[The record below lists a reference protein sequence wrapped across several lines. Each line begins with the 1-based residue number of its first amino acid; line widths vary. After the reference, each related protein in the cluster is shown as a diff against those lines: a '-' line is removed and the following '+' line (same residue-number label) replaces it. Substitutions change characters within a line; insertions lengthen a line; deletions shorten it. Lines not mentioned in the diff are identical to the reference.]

1 MYVELHAASAFSFLD
16 GASLPEALVERAAEL
31 GYPALALLD
40 RDGVYSAPRFH
51 LAAKRAGI
59 KALIGAELTMGIGT
73 ADSVFRLP
81 VLVESREGYRN
92 LCRLI
97 TRMKLRSPKG
107 EGALA
112 IEELDG
118 QVNGLVALVG
128 RATLSG
134 ARFGVGG
141 LVDRI
146 VGTFGMRN
154 VCVEVQRHLLRDE
167 ESDNQAL
174 VDLASAFHVPVIA
187 TNGVRFAAP
196 ANRPLYDVLTCIRHK
211 TTLERA
217 GRRLSWNAERYLK
230 APDAMSRLFADMP
243 AAVGATVDLAERL
256 TYTMADLGYRF
267 PDYPVPDGETMP
279 SFLRKI
285 TQAGARERYRP
296 YNERARR
303 QVERELD
310 LIEKLELSGYFLI
323 VWDIVNYCRQQ
334 DILVQGRGS
343 AANSAVCYSLGI
355 TAVDPVGMD
364 LLFERFLSEQRG
376 EWPDIDLDLP
386 SGDRR
391 ERAIQHLYAKYG
403 DRSSGTD
410 ATRTTS
416 DDTPRGDAAG
426 PRIAMTANVITY
438 RGRSAA
444 REVGKALS
452 LETAQIDR
460 LAKVMNHFEWVD
472 PKESLE
478 RNLRE
483 VGLDFHHPVI
493 QTFGR
498 LWGEIQDLP
507 RHLGQHSGG
516 MVMCHGRLDDVVP
529 LENASMPNRVVV
541 QWDKDD
547 CADMGIV
554 KVDLLG
560 LGMMSVLQDALEL
573 VNKSSRGAPAARA
586 EGESPSP
593 EARGSGG
600 GAPRPVKMMS
610 VMQDALELVN
620 SKRDPGCGMRDA
632 GCESAADSNPDSR
645 SDRRS
650 DLRPDPGSRIPGP
663 GNALD
668 LAHLPP
674 DDPAVYRMLQEADT
688 IGIFQVESR
697 AQMATLPR
705 LRPRCF
711 YDIVVEFAIIRPG
724 PIVGQMV
731 HPYLKRRQG
740 IEPVTY
746 PHPSLEPILA
756 RTLGV
761 PLFQEQLLRMAM
773 VAAGFSGGEAEELRR
788 AFGFKRAEHRMQQ
801 IEAKLRAGMSHQ
813 GITGEAAEEIIRSI
827 TSFALYGFPES
838 HAASFALLVYASAY
852 LKAHY
857 PAAFYTALLNNQ
869 PMGFYHPATLVKD
882 AQRHGVRF
890 APIDVQESDWTC
902 RVDPDGRVRLGL
914 MYVNGLRE
922 QIGQLIA
929 TGGSRSAAGNR
940 DPRGGPHAA
949 TEASDRCPKC
959 GCDDGSMLEA
969 TVPGGY
975 FCNVCAHEWADSS
988 THAASGEERSVESR
1002 SGDAN
1007 REPRYRSLDDLIGA
1021 TGVRR
1026 DELATLAE
1034 IGALNAFG
1042 FDRRTALWQ
1051 IEKAVRPTGA
1061 LFNEARTPDPAS
1073 RVPDSG
1079 SRIPDPASRIPDPG
1093 SRIPDPGVNSPLRPM
1108 NPPERLMADYA
1119 GTSLTIG
1126 PHPLALRRA
1135 ELALRGVLRA
1145 SDLPRARHGRRVR
1158 VAGAVITRQR
1168 PGTAKGFV
1176 FLTLEDETGIANIIV
1191 RPDLFTEQKRA
1202 IVGEPYLLVEGTL
1215 QIQEGVTSIKAE
1227 RVIGLSGGGPEP
1239 QSHDFR

>member
-16 GASLPEALVERAAEL
+16 GASLPEALIERAAAL
-31 GYPALALLD
+31 GYPALALID
-40 RDGVYSAPRFH
+40 RDGVYGAPRFH

-59 KALIGAELTMGIGT
+59 KAIIGAELTIAIGT
-73 ADSVFRLP
+73 AASVFRLP
-81 VLVESREGYRN
+81 VLVESQDGYRS
-92 LCRLI
+92 LCRLV

-112 IEELDG
+112 IEELG
-118 QVNGLVALVG
+118 GHVAGLVALVG
-128 RATLSG
+128 RSALSG
-134 ARFGVGG
+134 PRFGVGG

-146 VGTFGMRN
+146 VQIFGAKN

-167 ESDNQAL
+167 EADNQAL
-174 VDLASAFHVPVIA
+174 VDLASAFHVPVVA
-187 TNGVRFAAP
+187 TNGVRFAEP

-217 GRRLSWNAERYLK
+217 GRRLTWNAERYLK
-230 APDAMSRLFADMP
+230 SPDAMARLFSDMP
-243 AAVGATVDLAERL
+243 GAITATRDLADRL

-267 PDYPVPDGETMP
+267 PDYPVPPGETMA

-296 YNERARR
+296 YDDRARR

-310 LIEKLELSGYFLI
+310 LIEKLDLAGYFLI
-323 VWDIVNYCRQQ
+323 VWDIVNYCRQE

-355 TAVDPVGMD
+355 TAVDPIGMD
-364 LLFERFLSEQRG
+364 LLFERFLSEERG

-403 DRSSGTD
+403 NRVGPDNPGM
-410 ATRTTS
+410 
-416 DDTPRGDAAG
+416 PPIG

-452 LETAQIDR
+452 LEPAQIDR

-472 PKESLE
+472 PKETLE

-483 VGLDFHHPVI
+483 VGLDAHHPVI

-498 LWGEIQDLP
+498 LWTEIQDLP

-529 LENASMPNRVVV
+529 LENASMPDRVVV

-547 CADMGIV
+547 CADMKIV

-573 VNKSSRGAPAARA
+573 VNTNRSSQFAVRDSQSSEENTANNEPRTANRG
-586 EGESPSP
+586 
-593 EARGSGG
+593 
-600 GAPRPVKMMS
+600 M
-610 VMQDALELVN
+610 D
-620 SKRDPGCGMRDA
+620 
-632 GCESAADSNPDSR
+632 
-645 SDRRS
+645 
-650 DLRPDPGSRIPGP
+650 
-663 GNALD
+663 ALD

-688 IGIFQVESR
+688 VGIFQVESR

-711 YDIVVEFAIIRPG
+711 YDIVVEVAIIRPG

-740 IEPVTY
+740 AEPVTY

-801 IEAKLRAGMSHQ
+801 IEGKLRAGMARHE
-813 GITGEAAEEIIRSI
+813 ITGDAAEEIIRSI

-890 APIDVQESDWTC
+890 APIDVQESDWPC

-914 MYVNGLRE
+914 MYVNGLRQE
-922 QIGQLIA
+922 VGKTI
-929 TGGSRSAAGNR
+929 AAGRVSRFAIRELDSNN
-940 DPRGGPHAA
+940 GVEIETVHA
-949 TEASDRCPKC
+949 DRCPKC
-959 GCDDGSMLEA
+959 GCDDPSMLEETPTA
-969 TVPGGY
+969 GY
-975 FCNVCAHEWADSS
+975 FCNICAHEWTTREA
-988 THAASGEERSVESR
+988 GP
-1002 SGDAN
+1002 AN
-1007 REPRYRSLDDLIGA
+1007 REPRTTNNESRTANRELRYASIDDFITRTA
-1021 TGVRR
+1021 VRR

-1042 FDRRTALWQ
+1042 YDRRSALWQ
-1051 IEKAVRPTGA
+1051 IEKAVRPKGE
-1061 LFNEARTPDPAS
+1061 LFDDVEQTPDAGLSLP
-1073 RVPDSG
+1073 
-1079 SRIPDPASRIPDPG
+1079 PDPG
-1093 SRIPDPGVNSPLRPM
+1093 SRPSTSSGRPEPVEGRIPEPGTSSPLRPM
-1108 NPPERLMADYA
+1108 TPPERLVADYA

-1126 PHPLALRRA
+1126 PHPMSMRRA

-1145 SDLPRARHGRRVR
+1145 SDLPFGRHGRRVR

-1191 RPDLFTEQKRA
+1191 RPDLFTEYKTA

-1215 QIQEGVTSIKAE
+1215 QIQEGVTSVKAD

-1239 QSHDFR
+1239 RSHDFR